1 MAPSGSSAPP
11 IDLDANRDLAEQLSG
26 KTLGPARVIEA
37 KGSRGTS
44 GDGTVVYNLELKL
57 EVVPP
62 FPVNLRLLKDCQAW
76 YQVNAGVKVLMRMHS
91 MPAPPED

>member
-1 MAPSGSSAPP
+1 MTSSRSSAPP
-11 IDLDANRDLAEQLSG
+11 IDLDANRDLAEQLLG

-44 GDGTVVYNLELKL
+44 SDGTDVYDLELEL

-62 FPVNLRLLKDCQAW
+62 FPVKLKLLQECQAW
-76 YQVNAGVKVLMRMHS
+76 YQVNAGVKVLMRIHS
-91 MPAPPED
+91 RPAPPED